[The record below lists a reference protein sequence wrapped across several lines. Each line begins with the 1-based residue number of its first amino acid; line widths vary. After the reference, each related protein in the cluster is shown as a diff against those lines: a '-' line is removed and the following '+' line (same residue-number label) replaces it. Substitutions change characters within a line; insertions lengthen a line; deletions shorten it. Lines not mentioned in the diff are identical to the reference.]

1 MKIIIYILTALI
13 ASVPILWIEE
23 YTPSKPVW
31 WTVVIIWFLGNG
43 LGYLEGLYEKKKEK
57 KDEE

>member
-13 ASVPILWIEE
+13 ASAPMLWIEE

-31 WTVVIIWFLGNG
+31 WTVIIVWLLGQAI
-43 LGYLEGLYEKKKEK
+43 GYIEGLKEKKKEK
-57 KDEE
+57 TK